1 MPGLSTCSHSSM
13 HIVVG
18 IWTWSFDDLEKQQN
32 FFLPLEFGR
41 SNNTDAHLNKI
52 WMKMSSEKQLVLCS
66 PEAVWEDSSCPD
78 ESDPSLLF
86 SHNPNSN

>member
-1 MPGLSTCSHSSM
+1 MPGLSQTHAEATCSHSSM

-52 WMKMSSEKQLVLCS
+52 WMKMSSEK
-66 PEAVWEDSSCPD
+66 
-78 ESDPSLLF
+78 
-86 SHNPNSN
+86 